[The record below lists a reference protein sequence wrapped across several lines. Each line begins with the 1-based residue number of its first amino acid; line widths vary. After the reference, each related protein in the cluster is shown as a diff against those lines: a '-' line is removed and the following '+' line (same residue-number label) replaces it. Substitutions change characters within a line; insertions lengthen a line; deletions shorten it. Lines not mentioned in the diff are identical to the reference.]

1 MVATLLPHTSI
12 STDAFVE
19 LEALQFFSHKSILKA
34 LLDALK
40 IVQTVLHTFY
50 ISFFSFF
57 LCLFVLRV
65 IFLTNVSV
73 FAEVS
78 KVVIPLC
85 ELLCGGNYQGT
96 ITVRE
101 GPISSSSTICKC
113 QGVVLNETCQ
123 CSLQFSSLPRFSCN
137 SISELYQ
144 TSNQFLYWLGLSS
157 FWFSFDELAFHSYF
171 VRLDPNSAELQQ
183 INFLKAFSPQYIE
196 EL

>member
-1 MVATLLPHTSI
+1 MLLKLCRLLYIH
-12 STDAFVE
+12 F
-19 LEALQFFSHKSILKA
+19 IL
-34 LLDALK
+34 
-40 IVQTVLHTFY
+40 V
-50 ISFFSFF
+50 FSFF

-101 GPISSSSTICKC
+101 GPISFSSTICKC

-171 VRLDPNSAELQQ
+171 VRWDPNSAELQQ
-183 INFLKAFSPQYIE
+183 INFLKAFSPNILKNCMGSTDFEQKLKTNPSYEMSNHIQ
-196 EL
+196 